1 MSADLAL
8 TVEGESLG
16 AVVLADQLVKVF
28 VGLREKGY
36 FFGVDVVTYQILPL
50 LNNLVQI
57 FEHVGSWWRH

>member
-57 FEHVGSWWRH
+57 FEHVGS